1 MKIAISIGHGRSKNG
16 GYDSGAVGG
25 NYHEFRLSKE
35 IGKFLKAELSKYNCD
50 VELINYDGNIY
61 LYDRIQ
67 YIKKRGFDLALELHM
82 NAFNKK
88 ANGSEC
94 YYKFKSSQGKILA
107 GMISKNIAENLNAK
121 NRGSKI
127 KTYTQNGRQNDYFGF
142 VREIPCE
149 SLLIETL
156 FIDNPTDREKLINP
170 IGQEICAKAIA
181 ESIAEF
187 YNLSLKDDV
196 IVPDPD
202 MPDFKKGDS
211 VKITGDRY
219 ATGEKIPLWVKRK
232 SYSLK
237 DNPRL
242 MPNKKYR
249 VLLKEINSYV
259 YTDDLVRIK
268 NDIKVG
274 SKVTIKA
281 GAIYG
286 GLSSSRGRKVPQ
298 SELSP
303 KLHTVSKLQNN
314 MGADEALLSDINS
327 WVAIYYLSEVRE

>member
-25 NYHEFRLSKE
+25 NYHEFRLSRE
-35 IGKFLKAELSKYNCD
+35 IGKYLKAELSKYNCT
-50 VELINYDGNIY
+50 VELINYDGNMY

-67 YIKKRGFDLALELHM
+67 YIKKRAFDLALELHM

-94 YYKFKSSQGKILA
+94 YHKFKSESGKLLAGKISKS
-107 GMISKNIAENLNAK
+107 ISQKLGAK

-127 KTYTQNGRQNDYFGF
+127 KTYSDSGREKDYFGF

-156 FIDNPTDREKLINP
+156 FIDNTADREKLITGS
-170 IGQEICAKAIA
+170 GQKVCAKAIA
-181 ESIAEF
+181 DAIVDF
-187 YNLSLKDDV
+187 YNLSAKEE
-196 IVPDPD
+196 PDFPD
-202 MPDFKKGDS
+202 TVSPDFKKGDS
-211 VKITGDRY
+211 VKIKGNYY

-232 SYSLK
+232 VHILK
-237 DNPRL
+237 DDPAL
-242 MPNKKYR
+242 MPNKRYR
-249 VLLKEINSYV
+249 ALLSSINSYV
-259 YTDDLVRIK
+259 YTDDLERIK

-274 SKVTIKA
+274 DKVTIKD

-286 GLSSSRGRKVPQ
+286 GLSSSRGNKVPQ
-298 SELSP
+298 SELKP
-303 KLHTVSKLQNN
+303 KVHTVSKLQNN
-314 MGADEALLSDINS
+314 MGADEALLKDINS
-327 WVAIYYLSEVRE
+327 WVSLNFLSEVR